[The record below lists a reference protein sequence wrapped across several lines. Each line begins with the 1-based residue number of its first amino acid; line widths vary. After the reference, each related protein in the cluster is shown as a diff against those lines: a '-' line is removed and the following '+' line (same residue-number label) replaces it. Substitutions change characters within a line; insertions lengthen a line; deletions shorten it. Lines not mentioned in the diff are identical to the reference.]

1 MQANPL
7 KEGTLTENSVGI
19 GRVTRGMVRS
29 RATELAVS
37 NGRSPHEVSKSDWEQ
52 AKLSLTGTAAD
63 DPTEAAIEA
72 APESDRWNPVPGFT
86 GNKTLVAPGED
97 EDDEGRS
104 DRERLVRDGVA
115 EAELDLEFKAS
126 QAAAVVDL

>member
-1 MQANPL
+1 MHANPL

-37 NGRSPHEVSKSDWEQ
+37 NGRPPHEVSKSDWEQ
-52 AKLSLTGTAAD
+52 AKLSLTGTAAE
-63 DPTEAAIEA
+63 DPTEAAIAA

-86 GNKTLVAPGED
+86 GGKTLVAPGED

-104 DRERLVRDGVA
+104 DRERLVEEGVA
-115 EAELDLEFKAS
+115 GAELDHEFKAS
-126 QAAAVVDL
+126 HAAAVVDL

>member
-37 NGRSPHEVSKSDWEQ
+37 NGRSSHEVSKSDWEQ
-52 AKLSLTGTAAD
+52 AKLSLTGTAAE

-72 APESDRWNPVPGFT
+72 APESDR
-86 GNKTLVAPGED
+86 
-97 EDDEGRS
+97 GRARIGPLES
-104 DRERLVRDGVA
+104 GARLHGQQDTRRARRGRG
-115 EAELDLEFKAS
+115 
-126 QAAAVVDL
+126 